1 MKVIVVPTDYSA
13 VAVNAMNY
21 AIEMAQAVNSN
32 LMLVHVYQ
40 IPVSLSNDVYV
51 PIIGPEEL
59 QKIND
64 ERIQELKR
72 EVEHIS
78 SGKLKVYAEARLGN
92 VVDELEELCKSLKPL
107 AVVMGTKGESA
118 VERIFLGSNTLMA
131 IRHLTSPVIVVP
143 PGAIFKGIKKRGLAC
158 DFKMV
163 VESIPTELTR
173 EVVNTFHAEL
183 EVLNV
188 DYNSKHFKP
197 DTPEQS
203 LLLHTLLEDL
213 KPKYFFIN
221 NPVVE
226 DGISEFAENNNI
238 DLLVVIPK
246 KHKLLDSLFQKSHTR
261 QLAFHSHIP
270 IVSVHE

>member
-13 VAVNAMNY
+13 IAVNAMNY
-21 AIEMAQAVNSN
+21 AIEMAQAVNAN

-78 SGKLKVYAEARLGN
+78 FGKLKVYAEARLGN
-92 VVDELEELCKSLKPL
+92 VVDELQELCKSIQPL

-118 VERIFLGSNTLMA
+118 VERIFMGSNTLLA
-131 IRHLTSPVIVVP
+131 IRHLNAPVIVVP
-143 PGAIFKGIKKRGLAC
+143 PGAIFKGIKKIGLAC

-163 VESIPTELTR
+163 VESIPTDLIREL
-173 EVVNTFHAEL
+173 VNTFHAEL

-270 IVSVHE
+270 IASIHE

>member
-118 VERIFLGSNTLMA
+118 GERIFLGSNTLMA

-143 PGAIFKGIKKRGLAC
+143 PGAIFKGIKKIGLAC

-163 VESIPTELTR
+163 VESIPTELIR
-173 EVVNTFHAEL
+173 ELVNTFHAEL

>member
-1 MKVIVVPTDYSA
+1 M
-13 VAVNAMNY
+13 
-21 AIEMAQAVNSN
+21 
-32 LMLVHVYQ
+32 
-40 IPVSLSNDVYV
+40 
-51 PIIGPEEL
+51 
-59 QKIND
+59 
-64 ERIQELKR
+64 KR

-143 PGAIFKGIKKRGLAC
+143 PGAIFKGIKKIGLAC

-163 VESIPTELTR
+163 VESIPTELIR
-173 EVVNTFHAEL
+173 ELVNTFHAEL

>member
-143 PGAIFKGIKKRGLAC
+143 PGAIFKGIKKIGLAC

-163 VESIPTELTR
+163 VESIPTELIR
-173 EVVNTFHAEL
+173 ELVNTFHAEL